1 MEYGAISFRP
11 AAEPFVPVQE
21 TVIGCAPQHDRR
33 IGAVAKITI
42 REWIILAAAVASIL
56 GVIDQHI
63 AANKAQANADESNAA
78 LASRQADLEKAQA
91 ENAALM
97 TISLPGFLQTY
108 NFHIEELRLTTDAF
122 EKAKAAKGAEIP
134 RSDAASKAAR
144 AQSDLFAATD
154 IFTDFVDRWRAVAQS
169 VDQLLGRK
177 RHETK
182 KF

>member
-1 MEYGAISFRP
+1 M
-11 AAEPFVPVQE
+11 
-21 TVIGCAPQHDRR
+21 
-33 IGAVAKITI
+33 AKITI